1 MMKNISNYIALLLIL
16 LLSCPAHAQEGDAVF
31 NKIHK
36 EYTLHSDGSYDYR
49 EYKEVKLLSHM
60 SFHRLYG
67 ETFIIF
73 DPEYQE
79 VVINEAYTI
88 MRDGKKVVVPDN
100 AFNEVLPRA
109 ARQAPPYNK
118 LRELVITHTGLEVG
132 ATIYLD
138 YTLKTK
144 AGFMQTFMGKEYI
157 KDIVP
162 IKEKKVVIR
171 VPADRELSYKVL
183 NIRTGAEINEE
194 KGMNVYTFTF
204 RDLSE
209 NTYLSGTDYE
219 LEPILFFSVAR
230 DMERAYFP
238 FVAQK
243 AFTYPA
249 NESMTKAAKALKND
263 ASSELTAV
271 LDIQKMVVNDI
282 GTWHLPLEYTGF
294 SCRTPV
300 ETWQSN
306 AGTPLE
312 KTALLATL
320 LQNAGFRAEPV
331 AIIPAKYYDRKIG
344 SLFIFDAF
352 AVRVYTANDPL
363 YISATSISSQDLGI
377 SEKGK
382 LFLVLDGAIE
392 SLKTYE
398 ENIVPAEIM
407 YDGDLSLDLENT
419 LNGNLFVKLKGSANP
434 YFSLFL
440 DSAYAKRFGFSVKEA
455 DIKTLEKKESIFDL
469 TIEKKQALESYG
481 DYAFM
486 EIPGS
491 RAGISSWGLN
501 YIEKDRNTPI
511 KLSDAIHEQYHY
523 VIDVPDGFELISPA
537 VDIDIDNAVGMVKIS
552 LRQESNKVFVTR
564 EISLKKDLVQYNEFD
579 AFNELWK
586 AWMNASFK
594 KMVFKIIA
602 VRDNLF

>member
-67 ETFIIF
+67 ETFIVF

-88 MRDGKKVVVPDN
+88 MKDGKKVVVPDN

-109 ARQAPPYNK
+109 ARHAAPYNR

-144 AGFMQTFMGKEYI
+144 AGYMQTFMGEEHI
-157 KDIVP
+157 KDFIPV
-162 IKEKKVVIR
+162 KEKKIVIR
-171 VPADRELSYKVL
+171 VPADQELHYNIL
-183 NIRTGAEINEE
+183 NIRTTPEITEE

-204 RDLSE
+204 RGLSE
-209 NTYLSGTDYE
+209 NAYFWGIDHE
-219 LEPILFFSVAR
+219 LDPILFFSAAK
-230 DMERAYFP
+230 DLERAYFP

-249 NESMTKAAKALKND
+249 NASMIKAAKMLQEEAAD
-263 ASSELTAV
+263 ELTAV
-271 LDIQKMVVNDI
+271 LAIQKMVVNDI
-282 GTWHLPLEYTGF
+282 GTWDIPLEYTGF
-294 SCRTPV
+294 TCRSPV

-312 KTALLATL
+312 KTLLLATL
-320 LQNAGFRAEPV
+320 LQHAGFRAEPV
-331 AIIPAKYYDRKIG
+331 AIIPDKYFDKKVG
-344 SLFIFDAF
+344 SLFIIEDF
-352 AVRVYTANDPL
+352 AVKVNMANEPY
-363 YISATSISSQDLGI
+363 YISATSTSSQDLGI

-392 SLKTYE
+392 NLKTYE
-398 ENIVPAEIM
+398 EKIVPAGITYNGNFFM
-407 YDGDLSLDLENT
+407 GKENT
-419 LNGNLFVKLKGSANP
+419 LSGNLFIKITGSANP
-434 YFSLFL
+434 YFSLSL
-440 DSAYAKRFGFSVKEA
+440 DSAFAKRYGFSVKEA
-455 DIKTLEKKESIFDL
+455 DIKTLGKLESIFDL
-469 TIEKKQALESYG
+469 TIEKKDALNYYG

-486 EIPGS
+486 EIPDS
-491 RAGISSWGLN
+491 RAGISSWGFD
-501 YIEKDRNTPI
+501 YIEKDRNTPV
-511 KLSDAIHEQYHY
+511 KLPEAIQEEYHY
-523 VIDVPDGFELISPA
+523 IIDVPDGLELIRPA
-537 VDIDIDNAVGMVKIS
+537 VDIDVDNAVGHVKIS
-552 LRQESNKVFVTR
+552 IREEKNKVFINR
-564 EISLKKDLVQYNEFD
+564 EIRFKKELVQYSEFD
-579 AFNELWK
+579 AFNSIWD
-586 AWMNASFK
+586 AWMNATFRKLAFK
-594 KMVFKIIA
+594 TQ
-602 VRDNLF
+602 